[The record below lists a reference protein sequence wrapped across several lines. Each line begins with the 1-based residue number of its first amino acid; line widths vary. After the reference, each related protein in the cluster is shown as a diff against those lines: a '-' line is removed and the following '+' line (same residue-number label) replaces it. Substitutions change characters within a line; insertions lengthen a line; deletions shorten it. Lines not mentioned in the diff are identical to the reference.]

1 MPAFPLA
8 FVFLP
13 LQPLPLKSRPSN
25 ERTFD
30 SSRVSS
36 SQQQQCPDRPRVFCD
51 QMGTVEQP
59 LGHSHKRFKSRAND
73 AQMGW
78 QSGLHSRS
86 NRLVM
91 LSAQGGV
98 ILLFCQVSITY
109 HLTSLWAHVSTNYQF
124 FSYLCAIA
132 CLKTIQPQVFAAL
145 LCDHLCRSST
155 LGCVESTFAGLNS
168 VFSFP
173 WFLVLNSSC
182 GTQLGDLKDEDRH
195 FFCWVLNPIVSEK
208 HLAFLQASN
217 LASPER
223 AIDFLHSA
231 AQLCFLLSIWGI
243 LFKVRKEK

>member
-1 MPAFPLA
+1 MEFKLSKMPAFHLA

-13 LQPLPLKSRPSN
+13 LQPLPLKSRTSN

-36 SQQQQCPDRPRVFCD
+36 SQQQKCPGRPRVFCD

-59 LGHSHKRFKSRAND
+59 LGHSHKWFKSRAND

-98 ILLFCQVSITY
+98 ILLFCQVSVTY

-132 CLKTIQPQVFAAL
+132 CLKTTQPQVFAAL
-145 LCDHLCRSST
+145 LCDRLCRSSHPR
-155 LGCVESTFAGLNS
+155 LC
-168 VFSFP
+168 
-173 WFLVLNSSC
+173 WI
-182 GTQLGDLKDEDRH
+182 H
-195 FFCWVLNPIVSEK
+195 FCWFKFSIFFSVVSSTEFK
-208 HLAFLQASN
+208 LWSTTGRF
-217 LASPER
+217 ER
-223 AIDFLHSA
+223 WR
-231 AQLCFLLSIWGI
+231 QTFLLLSAKPYCFWKALGI
-243 LFKVRKEK
+243 STGK